1 MYAQNTQFK
10 IISNQNNSII
20 VDFIL
25 TDYVIDDYK
34 VLDGDMHQKIKAL
47 DAVAILKKGH
57 PEVLKFTTNLQM
69 PNKGVSSVN
78 VISTSFDTKTNINLI
93 PSKGN
98 LYRNINPETI
108 PYEKAGI
115 YQQNNL
121 YPGSLVVDGVPYIQR
136 DVRGQTITL
145 FPFQYNP
152 VLKQLR
158 VYNKVRFEVN
168 FNTKTSGINELDEQR
183 KSSYN
188 KLIEDSYTRRYLNYI
203 PKKIHFS
210 W

>member
-1 MYAQNTQFK
+1 MKNLCFSLIVFFASCFHMHAQNTQFK
-10 IISNQNNSII
+10 IISNQNNSIV

-69 PNKGVSSVN
+69 PNEGVSSVN

-136 DVRGQTITL
+136 DVEGKLLHYFL
-145 FPFQYNP
+145 FNIILY
-152 VLKQLR
+152 
-158 VYNKVRFEVN
+158 
-168 FNTKTSGINELDEQR
+168 
-183 KSSYN
+183 
-188 KLIEDSYTRRYLNYI
+188 
-203 PKKIHFS
+203 
-210 W
+210 